1 MSKSFITLT
10 DAVDVLL
17 HEKHYKPRTISGYH
31 FFWNQI
37 LKFMEKNHVSDFSYE
52 VGEQFYKEA
61 CGLSLTDPYEL
72 RSSFARRCHR
82 PITAL
87 LQYQQSGTISNRRQ
101 VKNHDFDP
109 CFQPAIGKF
118 MEMIGETLSRR
129 TRREFQTHMEIFLS
143 YLLKNGCRD
152 LSVLSKSDILAF
164 WESRSHLCKVTKE
177 MDSYVFRK
185 FFSYLYE
192 KGYTHIDNSIFVPK
206 VRGNHKG
213 KIPSYCTVEEITKL
227 LSAVD
232 RSSPLGKRDFA
243 ILLLAARYGM
253 RVGDIRNL
261 KLSDID
267 WNTSVISFVISKTGV
282 RTTLPLLDDIATAL
296 IDYFQNG
303 RPETTCRN
311 VFVRHNAPYDEF
323 GENDNLHHII
333 TKYMHFAGFTDLH
346 NKKHGLHT
354 LRHSIAGNM
363 LDQGIPMATISEIM
377 GHSSTETTM
386 IYTKIGV
393 SQLRSCALEVE

>member
-1 MSKSFITLT
+1 M
-10 DAVDVLL
+10 LL
-17 HEKHYKPRTISGYH
+17 
-31 FFWNQI
+31 
-37 LKFMEKNHVSDFSYE
+37 
-52 VGEQFYKEA
+52 
-61 CGLSLTDPYEL
+61 
-72 RSSFARRCHR
+72 
-82 PITAL
+82 
-87 LQYQQSGTISNRRQ
+87 
-101 VKNHDFDP
+101 
-109 CFQPAIGKF
+109 
-118 MEMIGETLSRR
+118 
-129 TRREFQTHMEIFLS
+129 
-143 YLLKNGCRD
+143 
-152 LSVLSKSDILAF
+152 
-164 WESRSHLCKVTKE
+164 
-177 MDSYVFRK
+177 
-185 FFSYLYE
+185 
-192 KGYTHIDNSIFVPK
+192 
-206 VRGNHKG
+206 
-213 KIPSYCTVEEITKL
+213 
-227 LSAVD
+227 
-232 RSSPLGKRDFA
+232 
-243 ILLLAARYGM
+243 
-253 RVGDIRNL
+253 
-261 KLSDID
+261 
-267 WNTSVISFVISKTGV
+267 VISFVISKTGV